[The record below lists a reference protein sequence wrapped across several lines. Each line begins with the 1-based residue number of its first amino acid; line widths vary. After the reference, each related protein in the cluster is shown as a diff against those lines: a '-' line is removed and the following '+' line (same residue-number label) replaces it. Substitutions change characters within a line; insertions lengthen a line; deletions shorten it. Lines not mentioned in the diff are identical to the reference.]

1 MPELSNLDAAF
12 AAIDAANAAD
22 PRTVTVGGTSQ
33 PYELAYGRRMTAVLN
48 SFAPAS
54 APALQLAAR
63 AQHLERWAIPRS
75 DYPMDRVGYL
85 TWRNDQKARH
95 AARAEEILVPLGY
108 SAETIDRVKFLLQK
122 KQLKKDAETQALE
135 DVICLVFLQHY
146 ALEFAADHAEEKVV
160 DILRKTWGKMSA
172 KGQAAALA
180 LDLDPAVKNL
190 VEKALADG

>member
-1 MPELSNLDAAF
+1 MPELSNLDQAF

-22 PRTVTVGGTSQ
+22 PRTVEVDGSSQ
-33 PYELAYGRRMTAVLN
+33 PYELVYGQRMTAVLN

-54 APALQLAAR
+54 APPLQLAAR

-75 DYPMDRVGYL
+75 DYPMDRIGYL

-95 AARAEEILVPLGY
+95 AARAGEILAALGY
-108 SAETIDRVKFLLQK
+108 SAEKIDRVKFLLQK
-122 KQLKKDAETQALE
+122 KKLKKDADTQTLE
-135 DVICLVFLQHY
+135 DVICLVFLQYY
-146 ALEFAADHAEEKVV
+146 ALEFAADHEEAKVV

-172 KGQAAALA
+172 EGQAAALA
-180 LDLDPAVKNL
+180 LHLDPAVKTL

>member
-1 MPELSNLDAAF
+1 MPELSNIDRAF

-22 PRTVTVGGTSQ
+22 PRTVEVDGDPQ
-33 PYELAYGRRMTAVLN
+33 PYELVYGRRMTAVLN

-54 APALQLAAR
+54 APTLQLAAR

-95 AARAEEILVPLGY
+95 AARAEEILAPLGY
-108 SAETIDRVKFLLQK
+108 SEEMLNRVKFLLQK
-122 KQLKKDAETQALE
+122 KQLKKDAETQTLE
-135 DVICLVFLQHY
+135 DVICLVFLQYY
-146 ALEFAADHAEEKVV
+146 ALEFAADHEESKVV
-160 DILRKTWGKMSA
+160 DILRKTWGKMSVE
-172 KGQAAALA
+172 GQAAALA
-180 LDLDPAVKNL
+180 LDLEPAVKSL